1 MTDIL
6 APHAK
11 TSRRERRAQERTL
24 RRAAPRE
31 HAQFDDIPSTLA
43 IAWPALLLFAS
54 GAAALIYQVLWIKQL
69 SLVVGVEVQAVTIG
83 VSAFLPALLWAAG
96 YLAGWPTVAPIH
108 FACMPV
114 WKPPPW
120 YWR

>member
-11 TSRRERRAQERTL
+11 TSRRERREQERTL

-31 HAQFDDIPSTLA
+31 YAQLEDTPAALA

-69 SLVVGVEVQAVTIG
+69 SLVVGVEVQAVAIG
-83 VSAFLPALLWAAG
+83 VSAFFAG
-96 YLAGWPTVAPIH
+96 LAVGGWLFGRLADRSTHPLRLYA
-108 FACMPV
+108 

-120 YWR
+120 Y